1 MKKIEK
7 NGIGQKS
14 SIPLR
19 FAFYVKQ
26 GFLWFIGR
34 HHRPRKP
41 VPDIVRAFLVLVSS
55 FGSMISINLVLEYGD
70 AFKHRNSPLLP
81 QWVRIG
87 LKFFDSRLD

>member
-1 MKKIEK
+1 MELNKKL
-7 NGIGQKS
+7 

-19 FAFYVKQ
+19 FAFYIKQ

-34 HHRPRKP
+34 HQRPRKP
-41 VPDIVRAFLVLVSS
+41 VPDIARAFLVLVSS

-81 QWVRIG
+81 QWVSIE
-87 LKFFDSRLD
+87 LFFFFFDL